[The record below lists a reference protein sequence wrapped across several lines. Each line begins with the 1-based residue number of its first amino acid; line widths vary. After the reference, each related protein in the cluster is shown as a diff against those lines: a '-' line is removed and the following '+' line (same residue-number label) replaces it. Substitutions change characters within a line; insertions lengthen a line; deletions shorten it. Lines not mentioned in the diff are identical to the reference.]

1 MALLRS
7 PSPSLTPAQPRRTI
21 AGGGYG
27 SGYWPRK
34 PWQGLQGYSP
44 SLVLVV
50 SVGDLC
56 VVKLEGSRRPHDIR
70 PAHARKL

>member
-1 MALLRS
+1 MAGSGLG
-7 PSPSLTPAQPRRTI
+7 PVDTGPAQAHNR
-21 AGGGYG
+21 GGSYG

-50 SVGDLC
+50 SLGDLC

-70 PAHARKL
+70 PAHAHKL